1 MEAFDVRYKATSDN
15 LRVYGLHDHP
25 EWVRG
30 YYHMT
35 TAYSRGAPRTASLT
49 NREYNVLD
57 HGAAGIRETRESE
70 LGYEGVS
77 GVAGTRKTDATYWL
91 VAGNARESLPG

>member
-1 MEAFDVRYKATSDN
+1 M
-15 LRVYGLHDHP
+15 
-25 EWVRG
+25 
-30 YYHMT
+30 
-35 TAYSRGAPRTASLT
+35 
-49 NREYNVLD
+49 LD

-77 GVAGTRKTDATYWL
+77 RVAGTRKTDATYWL